1 MSTVLIQNLTKCVLL
16 IKLIMLLG
24 KESAYM

>member
-1 MSTVLIQNLTKCVLL
+1 MATVLIQNLAKCVML